1 MSSKTFEIQLPWVEI
16 KVDIICTAAV
26 RPGMFGDL
34 QESFS
39 GSASSNFY
47 LLWERKPAPFFF
59 WKVETDT
66 RKGT

>member
-26 RPGMFGDL
+26 RPGMFGNL
-34 QESFS
+34 QKTFS
-39 GSASSNFY
+39 ESASSTSY
-47 LLWERKPAPFFF
+47 LLGERKPASFFF
-59 WKVETDT
+59 WRVEMDT